1 MGGNPSRV
9 RILGPLAAYRDGLVE
24 DLLSQGYTPQ
34 TSALIARL
42 LAKIDAWLVENGLRP
57 EQFTTDRIEG
67 FLRHRREAG
76 YKVYNT
82 PRGLQTIVGFLRRS
96 EVIPAEEKKSPERTP
111 LNELLGRYETYLVQ
125 ERSLCPRVVRRYRVR
140 ARNFLTTAMN
150 TEALDFRCLTAAEVS
165 SYILGE
171 VRTSSVGYAKNNI
184 AALRSFLRFL
194 HIHGELP
201 RDLSGA
207 LPAVANWRLS
217 GLPKFLTTDETNRLL
232 AARDRRTHAGCRD
245 YAVLRLMTRLGLR
258 AGEVA
263 SLTLD
268 DIDWSRG
275 VLVVRGKGGRQ
286 DPLPLPQDVGEAIVS
301 YLRRGRPHSCSRM
314 LFLGVRAPYQN
325 LNSGTVAAIVL
336 NAGNRCGIPRVGSH
350 RLRHTAATQMLGKG
364 ASLREIGQVLR
375 QYSVDTTAIYAKV
388 DRDSL
393 RTACRPWPGARP

>member
-9 RILGPLAAYRDGLVE
+9 RILGPLAAYRDGLVI

-42 LAKIDAWLVENGLRP
+42 MAKIDAWLVGNGLRP

-67 FLRHRREAG
+67 FLRQRREAG
-76 YKVYNT
+76 YKVYNSH
-82 PRGLQTIVGFLRRS
+82 RGLQTIVGFLRRS
-96 EVIPAEEKKSPERTP
+96 GVIPAEEKRTPERTP

-125 ERSLCPRVVRRYRVR
+125 ERSLCHRNVRQYQVR

-165 SYILGE
+165 SYILSQ
-171 VRTSSVGYAKNNI
+171 VRASSVGYAKNKI

-207 LPAVANWRLS
+207 LPSVANWRLS

-232 AARDRRTHAGCRD
+232 GARDRRTHAGCRD
-245 YAVLRLMTRLGLR
+245 YAVLRLMTHLGLR

-268 DIDWSRG
+268 DINWPRG
-275 VLVVRGKGGRQ
+275 ELVVHGKGGRQ

-301 YLRRGRPHSCSRM
+301 YLRRGRPHSCSRT
-314 LFLGVRAPYQN
+314 LFLGVRAPFRN
-325 LNSGTVAAIVL
+325 LTSTVVQAIVR
-336 NAGNRCGIPRVGSH
+336 NAGNCCGIPRLGSH
-350 RLRHTAATQMLGKG
+350 RLRHTVATQMLGKG
-364 ASLREIGQVLR
+364 ASLPEIGQVLR

-388 DRDSL
+388 DRESL
-393 RTACRPWPGARP
+393 RTACHPWPGEKS